1 MSSNK
6 YISDILREYD
16 FLQSSEEAA
25 QKNRQNEIYKKI
37 PQIKAIDE
45 EISSAGF
52 EIASA
57 ILKGNNVED
66 SIYKL
71 KQRITDLKIRKAE
84 LLAANKYPVDYLETR
99 YKCSKCKDTGYMGS
113 VRCSCFKQRLIDKYY
128 QQSNLK
134 DILSRENFDTF
145 NIAFYSASKYG
156 SEELSP
162 RKNMEDILT
171 YCINYANTFKSHKE
185 NLFFYGTSGLGKT
198 FLSNCIAKE
207 LLDSGSIV
215 IYQTCA
221 NLIDIIRASHFD
233 SSAEKDMIDDLLTCD
248 LLIIDDFGTE
258 PQTNYSQSEI
268 FNLINS
274 RILTGK
280 KMIIST
286 NFSLEDLDNIYTERI
301 KSRLFGHF
309 TMFKFY
315 GDDIRIKNNINKR
328 RTMKR

>member
-16 FLQSSEEAA
+16 SLRASEEAA
-25 QKNRQNEIYKKI
+25 QKARQEEIYKKI
-37 PQIKAIDE
+37 PKIKSIDD
-45 EISSAGF
+45 EISSTGF
-52 EIASA
+52 KIASA
-57 ILKGNNVED
+57 ILKGTDVEN
-66 SIYKL
+66 SILKL
-71 KQRITDLKIRKAE
+71 KHRITDLKIQKAE
-84 LLAANKYPVDYLETR
+84 LLAANKYPVDYLEVK
-99 YKCSKCKDTGYMGS
+99 YKCKKCKDTGYVGS
-113 VRCSCFKQRLIDKYY
+113 SRCSCFKQRLIDKYY

-145 NIAFYSASKYG
+145 NIAFYSTDKYG
-156 SEELSP
+156 NEELSP
-162 RKNMEDILT
+162 RRNMEEILT
-171 YCINYANTFKSHKE
+171 YCINYANTFNKHHE

-207 LLDSGSIV
+207 LLDKGIIV

-221 NLIDIIRASHFD
+221 NLIDIIRASRFD
-233 SSAEKDMIDDLLTCD
+233 DSMDKDMIEDLLTCD
-248 LLIIDDFGTE
+248 LLIIDDLGTE
-258 PQTNYSQSEI
+258 PQTAYSQSEL
-268 FNLINS
+268 FNVINS
-274 RILTGK
+274 RILAGK

-286 NFSLEDLDNIYTERI
+286 NFSLEDLNNLYPERI

-328 RTMKR
+328 RNLKI

>member
-1 MSSNK
+1 MSSNR
-6 YISDILREYD
+6 YISEILREYD
-16 FLQSSEEAA
+16 SLQSAEESS
-25 QKNRQNEIYKKI
+25 QKKRQDEIYKKI
-37 PQIKAIDE
+37 PKIKSIDD
-45 EISSAGF
+45 EISSTGF

-57 ILKGNNVED
+57 ILKGTNVED

-71 KQRITDLKIRKAE
+71 RQRITDLKIQKGE
-84 LLAANKYPVDYLETR
+84 LLAANKYPLDYLEIK
-99 YKCSKCKDTGYMGS
+99 YKCKKCKDTGYMGS
-113 VRCSCFKQRLIDKYY
+113 VRCSCFKQRLINKYY

-145 NIAFYSASKYG
+145 NIAFYSTNKYG
-156 SEELSP
+156 DEELSP
-162 RKNMEDILT
+162 RRNMEDILT
-171 YCINYANTFKSHKE
+171 YCINYANSFKDHKE

-207 LLDSGSIV
+207 LLDKGTIV

-221 NLIDIIRASHFD
+221 NLIDIIRTSRFDD
-233 SSAEKDMIDDLLTCD
+233 SSEKDMTEDLLTCD

-258 PQTNYSQSEI
+258 PQTAYSQSEL

-274 RILTGK
+274 RILSGK

-286 NFSLEDLDNIYTERI
+286 NFSLEDLNNIYPERI